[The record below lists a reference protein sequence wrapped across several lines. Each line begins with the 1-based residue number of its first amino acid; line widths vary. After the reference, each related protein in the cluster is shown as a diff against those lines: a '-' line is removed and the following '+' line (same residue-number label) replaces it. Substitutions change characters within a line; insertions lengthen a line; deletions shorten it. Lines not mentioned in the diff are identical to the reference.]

1 MKRHETDVTSL
12 VFGLVFLAAA
22 AVWPL
27 WRFDVLDAD
36 ALPWF
41 GATCLVIIGLFGV
54 ALSLVRGSREA
65 QPDDDRPPTYDQ
77 LS

>member
-1 MKRHETDVTSL
+1 MKRHEADVTSL

-27 WRFDVLDAD
+27 WRLGALDLN

-41 GATCLVIIGLFGV
+41 AATCLVMIGLTGV
-54 ALSLVRGSREA
+54 AASLVRGARG
-65 QPDDDRPPTYDQ
+65 DRPASDYQPPTY
-77 LS
+77 

>member
-12 VFGLVFLAAA
+12 VFGLIFLAAA

-27 WRFDVLDAD
+27 WRLGAIDAD

-41 GATCLVIIGLFGV
+41 AATCLVMIGLVGV
-54 ALSLVRGSREA
+54 AVSLVRGARTERV
-65 QPDDDRPPTYDQ
+65 DPPSDYRQT
-77 LS
+77 L